1 MSAHGVSDA
10 AERAPTVLVVD
21 DEADISTILTLTFRR
36 AGFQVTTARD
46 GLEAL
51 EALEQALPDAVI
63 LDVMMPRL
71 DGYETLRRIRE
82 QPRTRELP
90 VIMLTAKSRV
100 ADRMRGFDHGAD
112 DYVGKPF
119 EPPEILARVRSVLK
133 RGALSRLASPLV
145 GPLGDWFSAE
155 GLAQLGRDL
164 ETAREIQTR
173 LLPVVPPSLTG
184 LDAAAMLRPS
194 TVVGGDFFD
203 IVPMPDRVA
212 VAVGDVSGKGIP
224 AALLM
229 VMTRTLLREIARG
242 EAQPAEVLTRLNAS
256 LCRDMPPSMF
266 VTLALAVLDP
276 ARVGEVRLALA
287 GHPPPVRVSRGGAAA
302 VSPGGLPLGAFETA
316 AYDEQD
322 VALGPGDALVL
333 YSDGAIETE
342 GGDGRRPGLAGL
354 CEALAAG
361 PEVAAAGRAAE
372 LCARVTALAGG
383 GVAKRLRDDLTVFV
397 LARPA

>member
-1 MSAHGVSDA
+1 VSAHAA
-10 AERAPTVLVVD
+10 AEAPERPPTVLVVD

-71 DGYETLRRIRE
+71 DGFETLRRIRE

-173 LLPVVPPSLTG
+173 LLPAVPTTLAG
-184 LDAAAMLRPS
+184 LEAAGILRPS

-229 VMTRTLLREIARG
+229 VMTRTLLREIARS
-242 EAQPAEVLTRLNAS
+242 EAQPAEVLSRLNTS

-276 ARVGEVRLALA
+276 ARPGEVRLALA
-287 GHPPPVRVSRGGAAA
+287 GHPPPVRVSRGAGVAVGA
-302 VSPGGLPLGAFETA
+302 GGLPLGAFETA

-322 VALGPGDALVL
+322 IALGPGDALVL

-354 CEALAAG
+354 CDALAGG
-361 PEVAAAGRAAE
+361 PADAAGRAAE

-383 GVAKRLRDDLTVFV
+383 GATGRLRDDLTVFV

>member
-1 MSAHGVSDA
+1 MSAQVEA

-71 DGYETLRRIRE
+71 DGFETLRRIRE

-173 LLPVVPPSLTG
+173 LLPAVPTTLAG
-184 LDAAAMLRPS
+184 LEAAGLLRPS

-229 VMTRTLLREIARG
+229 VMTRTLLREIARS
-242 EAQPAEVLTRLNAS
+242 EAQPAEVLSRLNTS

-276 ARVGEVRLALA
+276 ARPGEVRLALA
-287 GHPPPVRVSRGGAAA
+287 GHPPPVRVSRGAGAAVGA
-302 VSPGGLPLGAFETA
+302 GGLPLGAFETA

-342 GGDGRRPGLAGL
+342 GGDGRRPGVAGL
-354 CEALAAG
+354 CDALAGG
-361 PEVAAAGRAAE
+361 PAEAVGQAAE

-383 GVAKRLRDDLTVFV
+383 GATGRLRDDLTVFV

>member
-1 MSAHGVSDA
+1 VTTA
-10 AERAPTVLVVD
+10 AERAHHVLVVD

-46 GLEAL
+46 GVEAL
-51 EALEQALPDAVI
+51 AALEQALPDAVI

-71 DGYETLRRIRE
+71 DGFETLRRIRE
-82 QPRTRELP
+82 EPRTRELP

-133 RGALSRLASPLV
+133 RGALARLASPLV
-145 GPLGDWFSAE
+145 GPLGDWFSEA
-155 GLAQLGRDL
+155 GMAQLGRDL
-164 ETAREIQTR
+164 EAAREIQTR
-173 LLPVVPPSLTG
+173 LLPAVPPTLAG
-184 LDAAAMLRPS
+184 LDAAAVLRPS

-224 AALLM
+224 ASLLM
-229 VMTRTLLREIARG
+229 VMTRTLLREIARA
-242 EAQPAEVLTRLNAS
+242 EARPAEVLSRLNDS

-276 ARVGEVRLALA
+276 GKPGEVRLALA
-287 GHPPPVRVSRGGAAA
+287 GHPPPVRISHGAAA
-302 VSPGGLPLGAFETA
+302 AVGTGGLPLGAFDTA
-316 AYDEQD
+316 AYDELD
-322 VALGPGDALVL
+322 VALGTGDALVL

-342 GGDGRRPGLAGL
+342 GRDGQRPGLAGL
-354 CEALAAG
+354 CDALAAAASAA
-361 PEVAAAGRAAE
+361 PAAGRAAD

-383 GVAKRLRDDLTVFV
+383 GAAGAAGRLRDDLTVFA